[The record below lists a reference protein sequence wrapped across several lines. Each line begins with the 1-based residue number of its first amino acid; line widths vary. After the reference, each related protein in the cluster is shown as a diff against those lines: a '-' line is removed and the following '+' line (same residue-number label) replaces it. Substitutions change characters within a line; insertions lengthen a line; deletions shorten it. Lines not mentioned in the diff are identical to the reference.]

1 MVHPPSLVSR
11 WREAFPPQVQAW
23 RNSETAAS
31 TLSRLDILAEARHS
45 EIIILRFRLRGF
57 VRESYA
63 FERLRERAVLS
74 LLPIGREKKAGL
86 SQLSFFE
93 DEVMALSWPAVSS
106 AFGLAVITCVFL
118 YLMIYFR
125 FHMIFQNYNSKSRCC
140 RQV

>member
-1 MVHPPSLVSR
+1 M
-11 WREAFPPQVQAW
+11 
-23 RNSETAAS
+23 
-31 TLSRLDILAEARHS
+31 
-45 EIIILRFRLRGF
+45 
-57 VRESYA
+57 RESYA
-63 FERLRERAVLS
+63 LERLRERAVLS